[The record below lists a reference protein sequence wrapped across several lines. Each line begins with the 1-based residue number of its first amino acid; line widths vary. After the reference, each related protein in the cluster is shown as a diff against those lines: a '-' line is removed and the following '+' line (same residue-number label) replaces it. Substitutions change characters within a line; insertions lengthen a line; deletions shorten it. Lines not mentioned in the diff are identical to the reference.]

1 MRKKIICILLL
12 LILCFTIF
20 SSCKEKEIP
29 TQYNFNVEQIV
40 GFTRMFATTQ
50 DPFKR
55 VKKSFL
61 EANTTYR
68 QILRIEEGEYVY
80 DTVSP
85 ESRGCIITETEQLNS
100 VFEVLPEVDFETQM
114 IVFVFYS
121 KTRHWKDRFWG
132 VKKEGDNI
140 IVLIKEERY
149 KYSVSSNPDWAQTV
163 IGLVLDK
170 LDVNKVTVE
179 IFK

>member
-1 MRKKIICILLL
+1 MGKKLICVLLL

-29 TQYNFNVEQIV
+29 RQYNYNVKMIV
-40 GFTRMFATTQ
+40 GFERDFITAQ
-50 DPFKR
+50 DPFKQ

-61 EANTTYR
+61 EENATYH
-68 QILRIEEGEYVY
+68 LGLYIENGEEIY
-80 DTVSP
+80 DTASP
-85 ESRGCIITETEQLNS
+85 RSRGCIITETEQLNS